1 MWSQVLM
8 SPGRLEL
15 QHVAA
20 PTAAG
25 LREGE
30 VIVQLLCGG
39 ICGSDA
45 PHFLGERAS
54 IGQIG
59 DAGFPLHEI
68 VGRVLET
75 ASSSFNVGDRVVG
88 YATRARGLREY
99 FTNDAAQLIAVD
111 SRLSHTELV
120 ITQPLA
126 TVMCALSKL
135 TAVKGARVAII
146 GLGAIGMLFSQ
157 MLKVA
162 GAAQVVGV
170 DRLDRLECRGR
181 FGLDEVIWSSSRN
194 WAGSLGPER
203 PEIVIEAV
211 GHQVGTL
218 NDAIDAVGFGGRIV
232 AFGVP
237 DDPYYPLAFQE
248 LFRKNV
254 SITTGTTDDWHINL
268 TKAWHYL
275 EDNASFARELV
286 THRFPVAEAQRAFEC
301 ATTPLKGRLKV
312 VIEA

>member
-111 SRLSHTELV
+111 SRLS
-120 ITQPLA
+120 
-126 TVMCALSKL
+126 
-135 TAVKGARVAII
+135 
-146 GLGAIGMLFSQ
+146 
-157 MLKVA
+157 
-162 GAAQVVGV
+162 
-170 DRLDRLECRGR
+170 
-181 FGLDEVIWSSSRN
+181 
-194 WAGSLGPER
+194 
-203 PEIVIEAV
+203 
-211 GHQVGTL
+211 
-218 NDAIDAVGFGGRIV
+218 
-232 AFGVP
+232 
-237 DDPYYPLAFQE
+237 
-248 LFRKNV
+248 
-254 SITTGTTDDWHINL
+254 
-268 TKAWHYL
+268 
-275 EDNASFARELV
+275 
-286 THRFPVAEAQRAFEC
+286 
-301 ATTPLKGRLKV
+301 
-312 VIEA
+312 